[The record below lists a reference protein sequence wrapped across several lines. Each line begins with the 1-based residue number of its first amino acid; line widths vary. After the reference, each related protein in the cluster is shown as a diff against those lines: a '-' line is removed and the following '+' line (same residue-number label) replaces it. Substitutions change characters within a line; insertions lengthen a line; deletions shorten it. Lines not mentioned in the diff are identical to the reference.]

1 VKTDKILTLNLC
13 LETLLYPD
21 KSTRQFLTVENPMM
35 WLKSK
40 TPATPNAG
48 QKVEQQEL
56 SQTGR
61 NTNWHSH
68 FGK

>member
-1 VKTDKILTLNLC
+1 
-13 LETLLYPD
+13 
-21 KSTRQFLTVENPMM
+21 MM